1 MLPPSPS
8 IYNAVGRTR
17 FMNPHKA
24 AVFWFS
30 GLSGAG
36 KSTISEGAAAW
47 LSDKGFRACLFDGDA
62 IRQQLHRDHGYH
74 ASHIIDNNRRIAELC
89 VEERDKAD
97 AILVSVISPLE
108 QGRQLAGSIL
118 GDRFYIVYCNA
129 DVQTVCRR
137 DVKGLYAK
145 AKHGE
150 ITDLIGFSE
159 GGVRFEPPGGA
170 DIVLD
175 TTAEPADV
183 SIQRLCAFMERLLHN
198 GPTSLPQP
206 GATTPGAGP

>member
-1 MLPPSPS
+1 MK
-8 IYNAVGRTR
+8 RR
-17 FMNPHKA
+17 KA

-47 LSDKGFRACLFDGDA
+47 LSDKGFRVCLFDGDT

-74 ASHIIDNNRRIAELC
+74 ASDIINNNRQIAELC
-89 VEERDKAD
+89 LRKRFDVD

-108 QGRQLAGSIL
+108 RGRQLARSIL
-118 GDRFYIVYCNA
+118 GDRFYIVYCKA

-145 AKHGE
+145 AERGE
-150 ITDLIGFSE
+150 ITDLIGFSA
-159 GGVRFEPPGGA
+159 GGVHFEPPDGA

-175 TTAEPADV
+175 TAVEPADV
-183 SIQRLCAFMERLLHN
+183 SIRRLCAFMKGLLHN
-198 GPTSLPQP
+198 GPTSHLESD
-206 GATTPGAGP
+206 ATTPGEDL

>member
-1 MLPPSPS
+1 
-8 IYNAVGRTR
+8 
-17 FMNPHKA
+17 MNRHKA

-62 IRQQLHRDHGYH
+62 IRQQLHGDHGYD

-89 VEERDKAD
+89 VKKRFDVD

-108 QGRQLAGSIL
+108 RGRQLARSIL
-118 GDRFYIVYCNA
+118 GDRFYILYCKA

-145 AKHGE
+145 AGRGE
-150 ITDLIGFSE
+150 ITDLIGFSA
-159 GGVRFEPPGGA
+159 GGVLFEPPGGA

-183 SIQRLCAFMERLLHN
+183 SIQRLCTFMERLLHN
-198 GPTSLPQP
+198 GPTSLPKP
-206 GATTPGAGP
+206 DATTAGEGL